1 MSEAPRQTYETMKVL
16 AGLLESELEL
26 PPGRVALYNQPWE
39 IPTDDGLV
47 IEISFL
53 GSRPYAAVSHMEDRE
68 GTLVQ
73 VQEQVTQET
82 IGITLFS
89 KGPAA
94 RERKH
99 EIVFALQS
107 VAAQQLSERYSFRWG
122 YLPTSFTDASETEGA
137 GRLNKYA
144 TTFNV
149 LRIHTK
155 EHVIQYFDKFSLP
168 TQARN
173 LTISQ

>member
-16 AGLLESELEL
+16 AGLLQQELDL

-39 IPTDDGLV
+39 IPTYEGLLV
-47 IEISFL
+47 EISFL
-53 GSRPYAAVSHMEDRE
+53 GSKPFGVTSHMESRDDA
-68 GTLVQ
+68 LVE
-73 VQEQVTQET
+73 VQEQITQEV
-82 IGITLFS
+82 IGITLYS